1 MHRLPPPFGQFIAQ
15 LRYRAKQFIGRH
27 PWLYRA
33 IFRNRGGFEDLLV
46 DEETD
51 ICIEGFPRS
60 ANSFAVAAFRH
71 AQDEPVSIAHHNH
84 VPAPVLTAVR
94 RGIPTVVLIR
104 DPVEAVISFRG
115 LLLQIAATNDEEK
128 AFHVS
133 YALRLKAW
141 ISFYETIKPVADR
154 IVIAPFE
161 EVTDDFGGVID
172 RVNKR
177 FGTAFAPFHHTE
189 ENVHK
194 VRSNRGYHALPSD
207 QRTALKREARNV
219 FHQQIG
225 SDHPLTTHAQTVYQR
240 LTRQTPSFS

>member
-1 MHRLPPPFGQFIAQ
+1 VHRLPPPFDRFTTQ
-15 LRYRAKQFIGRH
+15 LRYRSKQFIGRH

-33 IFRNRGGFEDLLV
+33 IFRNRSGFEDLLV

-71 AQDEPVSIAHHNH
+71 AQDEPVGIAHHNH

-94 RGIPTVVLIR
+94 RGIPTIVLIR
-104 DPVEAVISFRG
+104 DPVEAVMLFRG
-115 LLLQIAATNDEEK
+115 LLLQIAAANGEEN
-128 AFHVS
+128 AFHIS

-154 IVIAPFE
+154 IVIDPFE
-161 EVTDDFGGVID
+161 EVIDDFGGVID

-177 FGTAFAPFHHTE
+177 FGTAFARFHHTSATVDE
-189 ENVHK
+189 
-194 VRSNRGYHALPSD
+194 VRGSHGYHALPSP
-207 QRTALKREARNV
+207 QRDMLKQEARHA
-219 FHQQIG
+219 FEREIG
-225 SDHPLTTHAQTVYQR
+225 DNHPTAQRAHRLFISIRLRMPTT
-240 LTRQTPSFS
+240 

>member
-1 MHRLPPPFGQFIAQ
+1 MHRLPPPFDRFATQ

-33 IFRNRGGFEDLLV
+33 VFRNRSGFEDLLV

-71 AQDEPVSIAHHNH
+71 AQDEPVGIAHHNH

-94 RGIPTVVLIR
+94 RGIPTIVLIR

-128 AFHVS
+128 AFHI
-133 YALRLKAW
+133 AFELRLKAW

-172 RVNKR
+172 RVNER
-177 FGTAFAPFHHTE
+177 FGTAFARFHHTSATVDE
-189 ENVHK
+189 
-194 VRSNRGYHALPSD
+194 VRGSRGYHALPSQ
-207 QRTALKREARNV
+207 QRDILKQEARQA
-219 FHQQIG
+219 FEREIG
-225 SDHPLTTHAQTVYQR
+225 DDHPIAQRAHRLFTSIRPRMPTT
-240 LTRQTPSFS
+240 